1 MTTDHGGVRQTMEDQ
16 PIAAAGRVRYWLVV
30 TRGFLRFF
38 VALVAMF
45 AVAGRM
51 DYWQLWVWG
60 GANVL
65 VGLVVAIS
73 FRTQPDLIEE
83 RVKPGPGT
91 KRWDKVFFAV
101 WLPTLLSL
109 LGVAALDGGRLHWS
123 PPIAP
128 LVYAAGYVAL
138 AFGYALTLWAMWT
151 NRFFSAVVRIQTDRG
166 HSVVQEGP
174 YRFVR
179 HPGYAGVVFLPIATA
194 LTLGSLWALIP
205 VGLGVVLFVIRTALE
220 DATLQREL
228 PGYAEYARKVRYR
241 LLPGVW

>member
-1 MTTDHGGVRQTMEDQ
+1 MGDHPTT
-16 PIAAAGRVRYWLVV
+16 AKGRARYLFVV
-30 TRGFLRFF
+30 ARGFLRFI
-38 VALVAMF
+38 AILAAMF
-45 AVAGRM
+45 VLAQRI

-60 GANVL
+60 GANLL
-65 VGLVVAIS
+65 VGMVVAIS
-73 FRTQPDLIEE
+73 FRTRPDLIEE

-91 KRWDKVFFAV
+91 KWWDKVFLFAV

-109 LGVAALDGGRLHWS
+109 LGVAALDAGRFHWS
-123 PPIAP
+123 PPFSP
-128 LVYAAGYVAL
+128 VVYAIGYVFL
-138 AFGYALTLWAMWT
+138 ASGHLLALWAMWT

-179 HPGYAGVVFLPIATA
+179 HPGYVGFFPILIATA

-205 VGLGVVLFVIRTALE
+205 AGLGVVLFVIRTALE

-228 PGYAEYARKVRYR
+228 PGYADYARNVRYR